1 MGTQALY
8 ERVRSLHSDSVD
20 FTQRPRIAQRSKL
33 NLGLVSTDDVCCFGD
48 WRGAIR
54 CDGTAVEIR
63 DLIGWAEEFAYRW

>member
-1 MGTQALY
+1 
-8 ERVRSLHSDSVD
+8 
-20 FTQRPRIAQRSKL
+20 
-33 NLGLVSTDDVCCFGD
+33 VSTDDVCCFGD